1 MLSHPVTSS
10 GHFCVIKPSMA
21 TQLNTFRLRLT
32 LIVGGLS
39 LAIGAAVVV
48 LLSQLANSR
57 ITQDSGDALKSAAR
71 AVSFA
76 IAENLRERDREIA
89 LLSQTA
95 LLAQGDLSGPLLRE
109 RLTLTKKT
117 YRYYDWLGV
126 AAPDGTVLSAV
137 NGLLEGENV
146 AQRPWFIAGKQGAY
160 IGDVHEAVLLAK
172 KLNNPNP
179 REPLRFV
186 DFASPIVGPDGK
198 LRGVL
203 GSHAN
208 WAWVGDV
215 ILGAIGEEGLDNGV
229 DILIAGKDG
238 EILYPFSAVGRIAL
252 PKNLPRNND
261 HAVLAWDAGE
271 SFLTTQ
277 VAVKSATASNPGWR
291 VIARQPLSQA
301 LAAVH
306 TMNVTLLLAG
316 LVSTVFFMLVVYRL
330 VANFCRPLEQLAE
343 SAQKVSAGEE
353 NPDFATSTRTIE
365 INHLTQALQRMSRT
379 LLSRQQALEESHKS
393 LEHKV
398 AERTRELAN
407 LYNHAPVGYHSVNP
421 EGIVVRM
428 NDREL
433 RWLGYERDE
442 VVGKLHIRALLPPE
456 CEAVFLDRQRRMR
469 AGEQLP
475 PLDIQLVRKDGS
487 LLPARISST
496 AVFDDQ
502 GRFVMSRT
510 AVMDVTEQRALEIAL
525 RKQEALSQAIIHAT
539 ANGLLLY
546 RADGQCILANEA
558 AADIVGASVDNL
570 LKQNF
575 HQIASWKACGW
586 YAGAL
591 KALDGEE
598 NQVLVSATSSFG
610 KRVDSMVTQMPL
622 QHDGE
627 TLLLVVVKDV
637 SELMAANRE
646 LEQLARHD
654 ALTGLYNRLAL
665 NERIREEFLRMK
677 RSGMR
682 YAILLADVDHF
693 KAVNDTFGHET
704 GDAVLRQVGQ
714 LLEASARV
722 TDFVARYG
730 GEEFLLILPD
740 TPLESAQRVAEKLCQ
755 AVAEAVHPVVG
766 KVTLSIGVAAAGLE
780 DESEDIALSSAD
792 LALYEAKASG
802 RNCVRFASADASA
815 A

>member
-1 MLSHPVTSS
+1 
-10 GHFCVIKPSMA
+10 
-21 TQLNTFRLRLT
+21 
-32 LIVGGLS
+32 
-39 LAIGAAVVV
+39 
-48 LLSQLANSR
+48 
-57 ITQDSGDALKSAAR
+57 
-71 AVSFA
+71 
-76 IAENLRERDREIA
+76 
-89 LLSQTA
+89 
-95 LLAQGDLSGPLLRE
+95 
-109 RLTLTKKT
+109 
-117 YRYYDWLGV
+117 
-126 AAPDGTVLSAV
+126 
-137 NGLLEGENV
+137 
-146 AQRPWFIAGKQGAY
+146 
-160 IGDVHEAVLLAK
+160 
-172 KLNNPNP
+172 
-179 REPLRFV
+179 
-186 DFASPIVGPDGK
+186 
-198 LRGVL
+198 
-203 GSHAN
+203 
-208 WAWVGDV
+208 
-215 ILGAIGEEGLDNGV
+215 
-229 DILIAGKDG
+229 
-238 EILYPFSAVGRIAL
+238 
-252 PKNLPRNND
+252 
-261 HAVLAWDAGE
+261 
-271 SFLTTQ
+271 
-277 VAVKSATASNPGWR
+277 
-291 VIARQPLSQA
+291 
-301 LAAVH
+301 
-306 TMNVTLLLAG
+306 MNVTLLLAG

-766 KVTLSIGVAAAGLE
+766 KVTISIGVAAAGLE